1 MSVPTPDSAAGAETL
16 FEIAVEEHPGGAVVV
31 RARGEIDLLTA
42 PRFAEGV
49 VGAID
54 AGAGLVVLDLDRVT
68 FFGSAAVA
76 NLARAAER
84 ADAAGTDFRLVV
96 GASMAT
102 RVLEISGLADLLEL
116 RATVAEALAG

>member
-1 MSVPTPDSAAGAETL
+1 MSVPTPESASAAPL
-16 FEIAVEEHPGGAVVV
+16 FDVVVEEHPDAAVVV

-42 PRFAEGV
+42 PRFAKGM

-54 AGAGLVVLDLDRVT
+54 GGARLVVVDLDRVT

-84 ADAAGTDFRLVV
+84 ADVRGTGFRLVV

-116 RATVAEALAG
+116 RTTVAEALAG